1 MNSLQLHRLRGA
13 KSFNPNAEVPKEVCV
28 WAAEQLVAEGA
39 HKGCRMEVPAG
50 SRGVG
55 AAPQGC
61 PGSFATASQVQLYP
75 HAGPALSSGLCRFLL
90 TFFPCSII
98 FWRTLVYTQCC
109 GTILIQWGWVFVQRS
124 NLWDSFWVL
133 NNLYHYKNSIKKGLW
148 YRLLTYFWYLFLQN
162 DLFFCL
168 KFYSTYSNYSQSI
181 ALEMKIKMD
190 DDNSKRRYGTPNFHK
205 AKRVNFLVPSKIK
218 KSLLFYSNSDC
229 SKRQGRRKTA
239 GNGYNHLPILFNLL
253 LWAFI

>member
-1 MNSLQLHRLRGA
+1 M
-13 KSFNPNAEVPKEVCV
+13 
-28 WAAEQLVAEGA
+28 WAAEQLLAQGLTKAGTGA
-39 HKGCRMEVPAG
+39 PAGRHGPELPAQGSRQLCHSHPQVPALP
-50 SRGVG
+50 S
-55 AAPQGC
+55 GC
-61 PGSFATASQVQLYP
+61 CSL
-75 HAGPALSSGLCRFLL
+75 LL
-90 TFFPCSII
+90 TSFPCSII
-98 FWRTLVYTQCC
+98 FLRTLFYMQCC
-109 GTILIQWGWVFVQRS
+109 GPILMRWWWVFFWRG
-124 NLWDSFWVL
+124 NHWDSFWVL
-133 NNLYHYKNSIKKGLW
+133 NNLYHYQSSIKKGLW

-190 DDNSKRRYGTPNFHK
+190 DDNNKRRYGIPNFHT
-205 AKRVNFLVPSKIK
+205 AKRVNFLVLSKRR

-239 GNGYNHLPILFNLL
+239 GNGYNHRPILFNLL